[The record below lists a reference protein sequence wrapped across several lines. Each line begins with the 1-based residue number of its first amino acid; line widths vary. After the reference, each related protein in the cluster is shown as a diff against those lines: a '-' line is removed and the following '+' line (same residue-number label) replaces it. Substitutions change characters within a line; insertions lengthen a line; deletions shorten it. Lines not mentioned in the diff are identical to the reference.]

1 MNRGI
6 YTTLH
11 NFIIKGTFTCT
22 GGVCLLLLELCS
34 VLDKG
39 NPQQNAHKTLPS
51 FATRFTTTGGGLRPA
66 SVCTLWA
73 LSRAKNTRAKNSSSN
88 SSTFSEVLSLLS
100 FTTPLD
106 SLRSRVAPFTFFN
119 RYTFVTL
126 HVTPRAYITSVARIY
141 NALPPRK
148 LHICV
153 LLRIRTPTTTP
164 LPLAERT

>member
-1 MNRGI
+1 M
-6 YTTLH
+6 LH
-11 NFIIKGTFTCT
+11 
-22 GGVCLLLLELCS
+22 V
-34 VLDKG
+34 
-39 NPQQNAHKTLPS
+39 
-51 FATRFTTTGGGLRPA
+51 LRPPGVVYVQPP
-66 SVCTLWA
+66 SVRFGRCLVQKTHEPL
-73 LSRAKNTRAKNSSSN
+73 RSSN

-126 HVTPRAYITSVARIY
+126 HVTPRTYITSVARIY

-164 LPLAERT
+164 LPNGRKSLITPNHVRITQLGNTLHILMANARRVHTTSHNDTHLPSLSFCFV